1 MKETHFLPFFCACR
15 RPTNCQGRSASAKIC
30 GFSGS
35 GDESL
40 ASKRGTKC
48 TCILQKTPCPEMH
61 GFCNFAVFVD
71 EKSRAPEHVKRDPHV
86 LDLVLFLH
94 PKKCLTCGR
103 EKFGSFWFWKRSP
116 EPSLGSFLDVQR
128 YLQNP
133 NSRVV
138 SGIFASFSRALEPW
152 AVQNIQKGKKV
163 VEAKRSSNRNVS

>member
-1 MKETHFLPFFCACR
+1 MLVAILQIVKE
-15 RPTNCQGRSASAKIC
+15 AKIC
-30 GFSGS
+30 GVSGS

-48 TCILQKTPCPEMH
+48 TCPEMH

-86 LDLVLFLH
+86 LD
-94 PKKCLTCGR
+94 
-103 EKFGSFWFWKRSP
+103 
-116 EPSLGSFLDVQR
+116 VQR

-138 SGIFASFSRALEPW
+138 SGIFASFSRALPW
-152 AVQNIQKGKKV
+152 AVQNIQKG
-163 VEAKRSSNRNVS
+163 R